1 MTEWVSPDSFDGA
14 SLANSA
20 KLARVGTRAN
30 LFVYLRE
37 VWQRRSFAGTFS
49 WFQLRAATARSSLGI
64 AWIVI
69 VPSLQI
75 LIYGLIFG
83 FVLGDSKPDN
93 YIPFLLVGV
102 AFFQMISNAI
112 TDGAQAIVGN
122 QALVNSL
129 DFPRALLP
137 FAVII
142 ANALEVLPILLL
154 CLIALPFLGQ
164 PINVEWLVLLPVIL
178 LIFLFS
184 AGLTFICARLAVFW
198 ADFKQLLP
206 FVSRVFFY
214 VSGIFWSIEKLGKG
228 NEVLVFLL
236 YNNPM
241 QLLISLA
248 RSVTVVGYDASAQDW
263 LLASIWSIGM
273 FLIGLVFFWQAEE
286 KYGRNV

>member
-1 MTEWVSPDSFDGA
+1 MTEWIGRDEFDGA
-14 SLANSA
+14 KLAFDA
-20 KLARVGTRAN
+20 KLTRVGTRAN

-37 VWQRRSFAGTFS
+37 VWARRSFASTFA
-49 WFQLRAATARSSLGI
+49 WFQLNAQTARSSLGI

-83 FVLGDSKPDN
+83 FVLGSNRPDN
-93 YIPFLLVGV
+93 YIPYLLVGV
-102 AFFQMISNAI
+102 AFFQMISNAM

-137 FAVII
+137 VAVMI
-142 ANALEVLPILLL
+142 ANALECLPVIALCLIGLPFMGEPVTVEWLLLIPMILLL
-154 CLIALPFLGQ
+154 SM
-164 PINVEWLVLLPVIL
+164 
-178 LIFLFS
+178 FS
-184 AGLTFICARLAVFW
+184 AGLTFISARLSVFW

-206 FVSRVFFY
+206 FFARVFFY
-214 VSGIFWSIEKLGKG
+214 VSGIFWSVEKLGKD
-228 NEVLVFLL
+228 NPVLSFLL
-236 YNNPM
+236 WNNPM

-248 RSVTVVGYDASAQDW
+248 RSVTVTGYDVSIYDWISASVWAVVVFVTGLIYFW
-263 LLASIWSIGM
+263 L
-273 FLIGLVFFWQAEE
+273 AEE

>member
-14 SLANSA
+14 SLANQA

-37 VWQRRSFAGTFS
+37 VWQRRAFAVTFS
-49 WFQLRAATARSSLGI
+49 WFQIRAATARSSLGV
-64 AWIVI
+64 AWIVV
-69 VPSLQI
+69 VPTLQI

-83 FVLGDSKPDN
+83 FVLGDNRPDN

-137 FAVII
+137 IAVIV

-164 PINVEWLVLLPVIL
+164 PISVEWLMLLPVIL
-178 LIFLFS
+178 LIALFS
-184 AGLTFICARLAVFW
+184 AGLTFLCARLTVFW

-241 QLLISLA
+241 QLLITLA
-248 RSVTVVGYDASAQDW
+248 RSVTVSGYDASVQDW
-263 LLASIWSIGM
+263 WLASIWSVGL
-273 FLIGLVFFWQAEE
+273 FVTGLIYFWLAEE